1 MIRTALGVI
10 ACTLLLWMSAHPTA
24 AQDAAFDHQAFDDV
38 LSTYVD
44 AEGMVDYA
52 GLARDR
58 ERTLQ
63 PYLDAL
69 AEADAGA
76 LSDDAALAFW
86 INAYNALTL
95 DLIAQHY
102 PVDDIFAT
110 HEENPFEQPVGT
122 VAGHTL
128 SLDALEHDFIDA
140 RFDDPRF
147 HFAIVCAAM
156 SCPPLRTEAYT
167 GNRIDEQLQDQ
178 AEAFIRRHQDNRIVG
193 RTDEIVLSTVFDW
206 FKDDFGETAAGVQRY
221 LAGFFDGDTKHRL
234 QQAAFS
240 VSFAEYDW
248 TLNDQAKVGRR

>member
-10 ACTLLLWMSAHPTA
+10 ACSLLLWMPARPTA
-24 AQDAAFDHQAFDDV
+24 AQEASFDHQALDDV

-58 ERTLQ
+58 ESTLQ

-69 AEADAGA
+69 AEAEVEA
-76 LSDDAALAFW
+76 LSDDAAFAFW

-95 DLIAQHY
+95 DLIARHY

-110 HEENPFEQPVGT
+110 HEENPFKQPVGT

-128 SLDALEHDFIDA
+128 SLDELEHDFIDA

-156 SCPPLRTEAYT
+156 SCPPLRAEAYT
-167 GNRIDEQLQDQ
+167 SERLDAQLQDQ
-178 AEAFIRRHQDNRIVG
+178 AERFIRRHEDNRIAG
-193 RTDEIVLSTVFDW
+193 RDDEIVLSTVFDW
-206 FKDDFGETAAGVQRY
+206 FKDDFGGTAAGVQRY
-221 LAGFFDGDTKHRL
+221 LAGFFGGDTKHKL

-248 TLNDQAKVGRR
+248 TLNDQAKVARR